1 MLLNSSIR
9 DLATRYWELMHS
21 PRDRQLER
29 EMVAGRYQVVDPSCA
44 YTVTIRYMRNRLCVA
59 LGLDRCI
66 THCWL
71 DDLSQYSD
79 VCHFMCTIQN
89 YLEEE
94 EKREMNKFPELKPM
108 MLVECKDDRD
118 IYTYYLVAG
127 KHGEAYTAYRLNIS
141 STGDVDLL
149 GFYTI
154 EDFPEQAVAV
164 YANALED
171 PALSM
176 ADIFMVARNN
186 PTVCELRSIWRREQK
201 PLEVTM
207 EEVCAKFGQEV
218 KIVKEH
224 SDV

>member
-1 MLLNSSIR
+1 MVSIMITSHIR

-21 PRDRQLER
+21 PLDRRLEC
-29 EMVAGRYQVVDPSCA
+29 EVMAGRYQVVDPSCA
-44 YTVTIRYMRNRLCVA
+44 SIVTVRYLRNRLCAA
-59 LGLDRCI
+59 LGLDRCVA
-66 THCWL
+66 HYWL
-71 DDLSQYSD
+71 DDLSQYRD

-94 EKREMNKFPELKPM
+94 EKRGMNKFPELKPM

-118 IYTYYLVAG
+118 IYTYYLIAG

-141 STGDVDLL
+141 STGDVDLS
-149 GFYTI
+149 GFYTV

-164 YANALED
+164 YATDWED
-171 PALSM
+171 PALSPGS
-176 ADIFMVARNN
+176 IFMIAENN
-186 PTVCELRSIWRREQK
+186 SLECGRRVIWQREKK

-218 KIVKEH
+218 KIVKEK
-224 SDV
+224 